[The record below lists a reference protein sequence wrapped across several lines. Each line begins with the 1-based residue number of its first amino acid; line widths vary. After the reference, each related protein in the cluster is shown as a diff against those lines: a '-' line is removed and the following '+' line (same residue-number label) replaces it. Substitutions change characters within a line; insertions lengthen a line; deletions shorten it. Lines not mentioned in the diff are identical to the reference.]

1 MRFIWES
8 PSLDEAVPL
17 TAEGFRRPVTDA
29 LVEDVRAH
37 LAASEHALCVRDDGR
52 LVCYMLF
59 TVPADG
65 ILYIA
70 GTLITEPMQ
79 GHGIKT
85 AGTVL
90 AFERFHALRWLA
102 GRTQSSVVWASATK
116 VSSELY
122 PRRDAAERSPECSD
136 RPAALEVA
144 QRVPPCLDV
153 GVVMRRLLAVERT
166 AVEASVDG
174 TGHAKRLDERGEAV

>member
-102 GRTQSSVVWASATK
+102 
-116 VSSELY
+116 
-122 PRRDAAERSPECSD
+122 
-136 RPAALEVA
+136 
-144 QRVPPCLDV
+144 
-153 GVVMRRLLAVERT
+153 
-166 AVEASVDG
+166 
-174 TGHAKRLDERGEAV
+174 